1 MCFTRARPDAA
12 RRREEE
18 RQAAL
23 AAARRDEDGREAER
37 AREHEATG
45 LPPRWEYSPGGGR
58 WSELPAG
65 IVGHMEER
73 RRAGGGTF
81 AVGLSAGRGGDGERY
96 LIDVTDRTMR
106 AIKRHHSMPLRRWP
120 PLVPGTLRTLAE
132 QAADDAL
139 SARDAEAKAAGDAEE
154 EQRARLR
161 AQTRCGFGAA
171 GAAGALGG
179 GVVPRCRKKLFPAS
193 PHCACM
199 VRFCDKHRQAEA
211 HDCPFDYRGAGRS
224 AIRKGLGGGGGHFD
238 KWGNDS
244 DRL

>member
-37 AREHEATG
+37 AREHEAAG

-73 RRAGGGTF
+73 RRAGGGSF
-81 AVGLSAGRGGDGERY
+81 AVGLSAGRGGGGERY
-96 LIDVTDRTMR
+96 LIDVAERTMSN
-106 AIKRHHSMPLRRWP
+106 ATLGHSMRLRRWP
-120 PLVPGTLRTLAE
+120 PLAPGTLRTLAE

-139 SARDAEAKAAGDAEE
+139 SARDAEAKAAVDTEA

-161 AQTRCGFGAA
+161 AQTRCGFGG
-171 GAAGALGG
+171 GAATAGG

-211 HDCPFDYRGAGRS
+211 HGCPFDYRGAGRS
-224 AIRKGLGGGGGHFD
+224 AIRKGLAGGGGQFN